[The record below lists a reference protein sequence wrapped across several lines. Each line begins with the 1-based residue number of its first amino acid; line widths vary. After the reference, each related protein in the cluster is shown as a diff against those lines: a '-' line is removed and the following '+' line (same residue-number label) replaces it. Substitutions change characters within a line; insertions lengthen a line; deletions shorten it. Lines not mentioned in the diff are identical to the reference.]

1 MMEAIIIFL
10 LIAAFIA
17 LSVDYYK
24 MYKEKENYRCRVFEL
39 TDGKEGRHLP
49 DVPACPPPPEPK
61 AMLASPIFIKKWLRA
76 GRYIF
81 LKSEVKLF
89 YKGCGGKYVF
99 VFKGGGSVDT
109 DITNEDDVKWILG
122 IDYVVDIKEELIRR
136 DLSERPDRK
145 ITEDQKA

>member
-1 MMEAIIIFL
+1 MEAIIIFL
-10 LIAAFIA
+10 LIAAFFA

-24 MYKEKENYRCRVFEL
+24 VYKEKEYYRCRVFDL

-49 DVPACPPPPEPK
+49 DVPDCPPPPRK
-61 AMLASPIFIKKWLRA
+61 MLVAQPFIKEWLKS
-76 GRYIF
+76 GKDIF
-81 LKSEVKLF
+81 KKSEVKLF

-109 DITNEDDVKWILG
+109 DITNEDDVKWLLG

-136 DLSERPDRK
+136 DLPERPERK
-145 ITEDQKA
+145 ITEDKMM

>member
-1 MMEAIIIFL
+1 MEAIIIIL

-39 TDGKEGRHLP
+39 TDGKEGRLLP
-49 DVPACPPPPEPK
+49 DVPDCPPPEPK
-61 AMLASPIFIKKWLRA
+61 AMLASPIFIKKWFRA